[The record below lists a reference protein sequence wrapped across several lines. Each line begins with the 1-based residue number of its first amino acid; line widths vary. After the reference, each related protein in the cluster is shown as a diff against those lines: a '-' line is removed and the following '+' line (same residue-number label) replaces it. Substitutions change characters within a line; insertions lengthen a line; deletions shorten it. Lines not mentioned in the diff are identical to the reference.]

1 MTAEWRFHSTS
12 SCSSLC
18 NLIRLHQ
25 AQIAAIWELYALCQ
39 VNVLTSCCNSDN
51 KHDISMNK
59 ADYSGPVVSPVVIE
73 TLDVFTLLTSIQMY
87 SLHSVNFG
95 LLTVWLKCI
104 FTSSE
109 TETSENQRVKA
120 GGERSCVPTPYILI
134 IYRSYYITVIVC
146 HLLNMYQLI
155 QHIQRQ
161 TLEHGHQ
168 LNFNILFLF
177 SKISLRLFHHHP
189 QFISKFK
196 FVEHLLLI

>member
-134 IYRSYYITVIVC
+134 IYSILKHVKGLRQCRQPTWPILKCGPRSLMHARVSWW
-146 HLLNMYQLI
+146 
-155 QHIQRQ
+155 
-161 TLEHGHQ
+161 
-168 LNFNILFLF
+168 
-177 SKISLRLFHHHP
+177 SKRRAGPAGAPVLPAPLGRWSVR
-189 QFISKFK
+189 
-196 FVEHLLLI
+196 